1 MGKTNIILIGMAGV
15 GKTTVGKA
23 LAKKRNKLFY
33 DSDAIFESRFGSI
46 SDFFDRYGEAMFRVE
61 EGKILYE
68 LSRKE
73 NAVIALGGGAV
84 SSPAMNYMKSSG
96 TLVLLNAETETIAKR
111 LAGDETRPLL
121 KGGDLKSRIETLK
134 RERLP
139 LYKKYADF
147 VVFTDEKSTD
157 EVVSE
162 IVSECRDDK

>member
-23 LAKKRNKLFY
+23 LAKNRNKLFY

-111 LAGDETRPLL
+111 LTGDGSRPLL
-121 KGGDLKSRIETLK
+121 KGGDLKARIEALK
-134 RERLP
+134 TERAP

-147 VVFTDEKSTD
+147 VVLTDEKSTD
-157 EVVSE
+157 E
-162 IVSECRDDK
+162 IVSAIVSVC